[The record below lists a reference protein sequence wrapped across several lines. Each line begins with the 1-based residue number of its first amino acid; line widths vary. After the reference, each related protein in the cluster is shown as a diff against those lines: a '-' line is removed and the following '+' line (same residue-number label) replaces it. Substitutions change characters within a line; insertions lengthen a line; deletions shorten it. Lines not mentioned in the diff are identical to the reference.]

1 MFAKLNT
8 WLITRYPLLWN
19 TRVVFVLSLVLL
31 VHGLFYLAG
40 YSQLVGFSDFHQ
52 GRILRAKDVVLFS
65 CLITVVILLI
75 WMIYYLRN
83 NPLKAHYPISKTY
96 MFGEFMLLFLI
107 FFSSAT
113 FFFTFR
119 QGIYDQARS
128 MTADTSLVEEANAIN
143 LAFHF
148 IPMRMDDFQSC
159 QSCDSLHAR
168 EERKDER
175 LRNYADSV
183 KNGVPRES
191 YYDGDQEPLTYSDS
205 LPPSY
210 LNYCQMMISSLDE
223 GQLINKEENSRRA
236 VSWLK
241 GGNKDS
247 VRLAL
252 TRLKELLVKYEV
264 THRFDPLRQADMVFL
279 GPGFVVQ
286 EGTFYNPDHDYE
298 FVDTA
303 GHSIINYNDLS
314 DAINKVEEIREGFW
328 DYETLLGILYY
339 ALGAAIVL
347 YSFRMIKARIWFA
360 ALIGVGLWAIV
371 LGLVFSLSDMKEKG
385 VFSVFLFL
393 FLAFLA
399 LAIWLIRG
407 KENKLFSGLTFLWA
421 IWSQL
426 AVLPLIV
433 AFVMEAYGYEE
444 TIVKTIEG
452 QISVERQR
460 TTAYTW
466 FNDNIEHVFSIN
478 LGLFLVLLILIY
490 IPLARKWQANPEE

>member
-8 WLITRYPLLWN
+8 WLITRFPLLWN
-19 TRVVFVLSLVLL
+19 TRVVFVLPLVLL
-31 VHGLFYLAG
+31 IHGLFYLAG
-40 YSQLVGFSDFHQ
+40 YSQLIGFSEFHQ
-52 GRILRAKDVVLFS
+52 GRIFEAEEVILFS

-75 WMIYYLRN
+75 WLIYYLRN
-83 NPLKAHYPISKTY
+83 NPLKAHYPISKKY
-96 MFGEFMLLFLI
+96 MFGEFLLLFLI

-128 MTADTSLVEEANAIN
+128 MTADTDLVEEANAIN

-148 IPMRMDDFQSC
+148 IPMRVDGFLSC

-168 EERKDER
+168 EERQDER
-175 LRNYADSV
+175 FRIYQESLKKGAS
-183 KNGVPRES
+183 KS
-191 YYDGDQEPLTYSDS
+191 YYDGDQEPFTYSDTPA
-205 LPPSY
+205 LSY
-210 LNYCQMMISSLDE
+210 LNYCHLMVSDLDE
-223 GQLINKEENSRRA
+223 GALISKEENSRRA

-264 THRFDPLRQADMVFL
+264 THRFDPLRQADVVFW

-303 GHSIINYNDLS
+303 GHSIINYHDLT
-314 DAINKVEEIREGFW
+314 DAIDKVEEIREGFW
-328 DYETLLGILYY
+328 DYEMLLGILYY
-339 ALGAAIVL
+339 ALGAAIAL
-347 YSFRMIKARIWFA
+347 YSFRMMKARIWFA

-371 LGLVFSLSDMKEKG
+371 LGLVFSLSDMEEEG

-407 KENKLFSGLTFLWA
+407 KENKFFSGLTFLWA

-433 AFVMEAYGYEE
+433 AFVMETYGYEE
-444 TIVKTIEG
+444 TVVRTIDG
-452 QISVERQR
+452 QINVEKVR

-466 FNDNIEHVFSIN
+466 FNDNIEHVFSFN